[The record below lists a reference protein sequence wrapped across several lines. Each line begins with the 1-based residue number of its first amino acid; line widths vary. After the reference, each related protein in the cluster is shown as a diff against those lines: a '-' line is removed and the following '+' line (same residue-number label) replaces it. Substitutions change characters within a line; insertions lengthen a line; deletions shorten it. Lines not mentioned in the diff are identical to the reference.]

1 MVDTFGHLKLT
12 DFGLALKDENTSLY
26 NESIRSMKD
35 NLHTKLPSVPEKASI
50 TSDPEDSTENVSF
63 LLVGR

>member
-12 DFGLALKDENTSLY
+12 DFGLALKDDNTSLY
-26 NESIRSMKD
+26 NESIRSMKND
-35 NLHTKLPSVPEKASI
+35 LPTKLPSVPEKASI
-50 TSDPEDSTENVSF
+50 SNDPEDSTENVSF